1 MTFAATFARSFP
13 FQDVAILLD
22 VDGTILDFA
31 PTPLQVRV
39 PPSLPQTLMRLWERT
54 NGALAFVSGRPI
66 HELDL
71 VFSPLQLPAIG
82 GHGAELRLA
91 AGADPETPRL
101 PPLDPSVKRCLA
113 TVAEAD
119 PGIILEDK
127 GYSLALHYRL
137 APDKAQFVQDAATN
151 VCAGLATAIEV
162 LPGNSMVEIKQRG
175 FNKGTAVREL
185 MTYAPFAGRI
195 PTFLGDDVTDWDV
208 FKIIPEFRGIA
219 MSVGEKHHGVDYHF
233 DRPTDVRRWLEQIS
247 RSNMFVLPEALADQN
262 ELRDEARLT
271 D

>member
-1 MTFAATFARSFP
+1 MTLDATAARSFL
-13 FQDVAILLD
+13 FDDVAILLD

-39 PPSLPQTLMRLWERT
+39 PPSLPRTLRRLWERT
-54 NGALAFVSGRPI
+54 NGALAFVSGRPVR
-66 HELDL
+66 ELDL
-71 VFSPLQLPAIG
+71 IFSPLQLPAIG

-91 AGADPETPRL
+91 AGADPELPRL
-101 PPLDPSVKRCLA
+101 PPLDPAVKRCLA
-113 TVAEAD
+113 TIAEAD
-119 PGIILEDK
+119 AGIILEDK

-137 APDKAQFVQDAATN
+137 APDKAEFVQQAATN
-151 VCAGLATAIEV
+151 VCAGLASSIEV

-185 MTYAPFAGRI
+185 MTYAPFAGRV
-195 PTFLGDDVTDWDV
+195 PTFLGDDMTDWDV

-233 DRPTDVRRWLEQIS
+233 DRPTDVRHWLEQVS
-247 RSNMFVLPEALADQN
+247 RSNMFALPEALADCN
-262 ELRDEARLT
+262 ELSGRAP
-271 D
+271 